1 MDNTQKGEG
10 KGKNENISLL
20 IAMVLGAAVIIAA
33 ILFLK

>member
-1 MDNTQKGEG
+1 MDNTQ